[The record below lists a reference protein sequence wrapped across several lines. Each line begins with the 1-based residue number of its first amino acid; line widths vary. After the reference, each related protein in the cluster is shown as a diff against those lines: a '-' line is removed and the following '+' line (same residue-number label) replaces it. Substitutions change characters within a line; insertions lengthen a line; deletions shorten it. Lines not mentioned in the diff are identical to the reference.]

1 MPVPVTMPGNIETPS
16 GKGAGDENFPVG
28 SFLLPKALRPHVAVY
43 YAFARAADDIAD
55 NPALEPQDKVDR
67 LNALD
72 RALTGEDAGD
82 DPALAKAH
90 AVRRSF
96 LQTGV
101 DLDHARDLLSAFKQD
116 AVKTRYDNWDDLIDY
131 CNRSA
136 APVGRFLLE
145 LHGED
150 RAGFAWSDPLC
161 NALQVLNHL
170 QDCADDYDEMGRVY
184 LPGDW
189 MSENGVTVDD
199 LKAAQSSSGLRVV
212 IDRCLEE
219 TVKLLNDAEKLPGN
233 LTSRRLAMESAIIVR
248 IAQKLTTKLQ
258 RRDPVKMRVKLNK
271 AEFFVCSVRGVVAGL
286 LK

>member
-1 MPVPVTMPGNIETPS
+1 MIETPS

-28 SFLLPKALRPHVAVY
+28 SFLLPKPLRPHVAVY

-55 NPALEPQDKVDR
+55 NPALEPRDKVDR
-67 LNALD
+67 LEAFD
-72 RALTGEDAGD
+72 RAVTGQDDAD

-101 DLDHARDLLSAFKQD
+101 HLDHARDLLSAFKQD
-116 AVKTRYDNWDDLIDY
+116 AVKTRYNSWDDVIDY

-150 RAGFAWSDPLC
+150 RAGFAWSDQLC

-170 QDCADDYDEMGRVY
+170 QDCADDYNQMNRVY

-189 MSENGVTVDD
+189 MAENNVTVDD
-199 LKAAQSSSGLRVV
+199 LKASQSSSGLRRV

-219 TVKLLNDAEKLPGN
+219 TDKLVNDAEKLPGN
-233 LTSRRLAMESAIIVR
+233 LTNRRLAMESAVIVR
-248 IAQKLTTKLQ
+248 IARKLTTKLKRQ
-258 RRDPVKMRVKLNK
+258 DPVKMRVELSKPD
-271 AEFFVCSVRGVVAGL
+271 FISCSLRGALAGL
-286 LK
+286 LR